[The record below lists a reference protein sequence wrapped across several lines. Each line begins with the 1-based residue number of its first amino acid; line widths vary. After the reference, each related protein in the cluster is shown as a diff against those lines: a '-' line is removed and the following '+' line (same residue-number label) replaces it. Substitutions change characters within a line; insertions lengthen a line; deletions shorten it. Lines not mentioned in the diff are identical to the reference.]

1 MSKIKKVGTLNIV
14 FTSII
19 AILVVFLIGAVV
31 YQRTVLQTS
40 ADNENVIYNEDGTH
54 THIYTD
60 EDGHS
65 IKKHIQIQTKILM
78 EMLWIMEM
86 ERILIFTQIK
96 MEL

>member
-40 ADNENVIYNEDGTH
+40 ADNENVIYNEDETH

-60 EDGHS
+60 EDGH
-65 IKKHIQIQTKILM
+65 KHQETHTDTD
-78 EMLWIMEM
+78 ED
-86 ERILIFTQIK
+86 TD
-96 MEL
+96 